1 MNNFISVELST
12 LKNLM
17 TLEEANEQLKLIGEE
32 CKTLKDKLDQVKSG
46 MKVDQ

>member
-32 CKTLKDKLDQVKSG
+32 VKW
-46 MKVDQ
+46 MVELIAFMYD